1 MRRTCF
7 AAWCLPLMLAL
18 GVAQAKPQR
27 VVVLGG
33 SVTEIVYDLGQGER
47 LVAGDDSSIYPAAA
61 LKLPRVGY
69 YRSVP
74 VEGVVAMK
82 PDLVLASE
90 NAGPPKALERLRA
103 LGIDLEVVSD
113 SPSIESLYRRI
124 EQIARELQA
133 PEEGEKLIAQVRREV
148 QAAQALPSTPRRALV
163 LLNRTGPMMAAGGDT
178 AANAVLR
185 LAGLEN
191 VLASQKGYKPIS
203 AEGLATLQPDMIII
217 SAASAKAAGGI
228 DKVKAGAGIAATPAA
243 RENRILAMD
252 DLLILGLGPRVGLA
266 IEQLKAAAK

>member
-1 MRRTCF
+1 MLVRLT
-7 AAWCLPLMLAL
+7 AWCLSLGLAM
-18 GVAQAKPQR
+18 GVAHADPQR
-27 VVVLGG
+27 VVGLGG
-33 SVTEIVYDLGQGER
+33 SVTEIIYDLGQGKR
-47 LVAGDDSSIYPAAA
+47 LVAADDSSIYPAAA

-74 VEGVVAMK
+74 VEGVIAMS

-90 NAGPPKALERLRA
+90 NAGPPKALERLRD

-113 SPSIESLYRRI
+113 SPSVESLYKRI
-124 EQIARELQA
+124 EQIAKELEVPQ
-133 PEEGEKLIAQVRREV
+133 EGEKLIAQVRREV
-148 QAAQALPSTPRRALV
+148 QKAQAVPSTPRRALV

-178 AANAVLR
+178 AANAVLH

-191 VLASQKGYKPIS
+191 VLASQQGYKPIS

-228 DKVKAGAGIAATPAA
+228 DKVKAGAGIATTPAA
-243 RENRILAMD
+243 REDRILAMD

-266 IEQLKAAAK
+266 IEQLKEAAR